1 MSARPCRTGR
11 SRALSDIPGKNKWAA
26 GIPGARGAKSRPQ
39 FGAKQQ
45 NRDYHTHTDLVRALI
60 GRRDLRQVILDSP
73 GLTSELSAVAREIN
87 DLDRDLVDHLNTYM
101 ST

>member
-11 SRALSDIPGKNKWAA
+11 SRTLSDISGKNKWAA
-26 GIPGARGAKSRPQ
+26 GTPGARGAKSHPQ
-39 FGAKQQ
+39 FGAEQQ
-45 NRDYHTHTDLVRALI
+45 NRDYHTYTDLVRALI
-60 GRRDLRQVILDSP
+60 GRRDLRQVMLDLP